1 MATRT
6 FDIEINGV
14 SQSVSAIE
22 SLLKRLDELEEK
34 LNGLGGNVDLGT
46 MRSDLQSIRTQ
57 LQSNVDEWDNI
68 SDRIEDATNSVV
80 QLERAYDRIVN
91 PFDEGDVSRYAQQ
104 VDRLEDSVEG
114 VADAS
119 KKVKDFKSV
128 GNSAREST
136 NEVDKLANSIQDVE
150 RAEEQLGNKLT
161 INVAGMSLEFDN
173 VNQAIG
179 LFEDKLRQLAATG
192 QQDSAQFKEITAQ
205 LVNLKQV
212 AAQTDNAIE
221 NAFSGGL
228 QNLVSGVSAIT
239 SAASIGQ
246 GFSQLF
252 GLDNSAID
260 ESIQKFTSLSLIL
273 QGFIALQQQMNQQNN
288 SIVKGFKALSSIAT
302 PTISLLGKLL
312 NGISFG
318 AFDKIGQS
326 IDKLNKKLKAT
337 DLMNQMEQFRSAAM
351 FEEYQDAHSGW
362 TTLLGDLEK
371 VKKGLSEGIKFE
383 SYQQLA
389 EQFADV
395 SKIEKELR
403 DSLEAGLID
412 QAQYEQATQA
422 LDKFKNGLSSDAVE
436 AGKLKE
442 QLKGLGVFFL
452 ELPPALTKTQKVMMA
467 VTNGVKALGVAFKSL
482 LRATI
487 ILGLLQA
494 AVEAVTW
501 AVDKL
506 GDLFKWMAGDD
517 TLVDQLDTQRAALD
531 ATKNSVEDYNK
542 ELEKLASEK
551 AISTYTRLTEGA
563 KEYEKALNQL
573 IQAQQSFNKII
584 SLGEIKS
591 LSNNLDTNDTLFTGA
606 DIKNVEDFTKQF
618 NLLSKAVSLNVD
630 RVKALKEESTAW
642 YEIWK
647 GQWWNEM
654 WQTAGDARADL
665 SEAEKAVISD
675 IQYRINNIDLSKG
688 VDEVKKFIDVL
699 DTPMYQISL
708 ANIEK
713 LFPENEYAKV
723 LQANIQQIRDYYN
736 QISQMQAQAE
746 LEAQKTRDQI
756 GKNNI
761 AAIRNRFTRER
772 AELRNNRDLELRD
785 AADNEELKQSIIAKY
800 ATQEQQ
806 LLRSQGNEVRGIQ
819 NQINNNRIEAMQ
831 EGLKKQLAQ
840 LEQNRKQ
847 EIQAARDSE
856 ILVGQQIAAINA
868 KYNKLILDAK
878 REFYENRKKLLE
890 DYSKQY
896 KALQNEI
903 YQMEYEIA
911 TSRIQNR
918 ATDQMEALGFTDESI
933 ENIRAYYDKVR
944 DIQNSETQRLAEANK
959 ERTRLGTDRDT
970 DTENQRN
977 KDRLKQIEDDYK
989 EGLLTKEQYDKAIQD
1004 ETYIHY
1010 KMLQTIT
1017 RKGEQSLIDIQKE
1030 ADQTVKNNNATAINE
1045 RINALNEMYS
1055 TIQPQVKTNSLGI
1068 IDYKSTRAELKTAKA
1083 EYSKIVKEIAVERDN
1098 LQKSFDNNEISFGDF
1113 RQAKKDL
1120 DNLEKDVKQS
1130 TKDIGMQ
1137 LNQLITQTVQSIT
1150 QYVSQ
1155 YVNVLGDLWST
1166 YNEIQ
1171 MMKIEQEQARLEE
1184 EYNMLEEAYKKQE
1197 DLTKKHTDKL
1207 SDIEDELKTSRGDRR
1222 AHLIEQLN
1230 MERAAMLES
1239 LQQEQKIQAEK
1250 DANQK
1255 KQDALEKKRREQEKK
1270 NSIVQAT
1277 INTFTAVTN
1286 ALAVQPW
1293 FVGLALSAVA
1303 LAMGMAQ
1310 VAMIKKQKY
1319 AKGGLLVGKSH
1330 KNGGIP
1336 VGLTGIEVEGNEY
1349 VVNKKSTEKNL
1360 PLIDYINSSNK
1371 RLTKDDLIRFYD
1383 SGKQNV
1389 NRTAK
1394 SKFAN
1399 GGILPNINMPTSQN
1413 EIVITDDRPVVV
1425 QVVDIVN
1432 KADNYRQVQV
1442 LAGLEGSNSI

>member
-1 MATRT
+1 
-6 FDIEINGV
+6 
-14 SQSVSAIE
+14 
-22 SLLKRLDELEEK
+22 
-34 LNGLGGNVDLGT
+34 
-46 MRSDLQSIRTQ
+46 
-57 LQSNVDEWDNI
+57 
-68 SDRIEDATNSVV
+68 
-80 QLERAYDRIVN
+80 
-91 PFDEGDVSRYAQQ
+91 
-104 VDRLEDSVEG
+104 
-114 VADAS
+114 
-119 KKVKDFKSV
+119 
-128 GNSAREST
+128 
-136 NEVDKLANSIQDVE
+136 
-150 RAEEQLGNKLT
+150 
-161 INVAGMSLEFDN
+161 
-173 VNQAIG
+173 
-179 LFEDKLRQLAATG
+179 
-192 QQDSAQFKEITAQ
+192 
-205 LVNLKQV
+205 
-212 AAQTDNAIE
+212 
-221 NAFSGGL
+221 
-228 QNLVSGVSAIT
+228 
-239 SAASIGQ
+239 
-246 GFSQLF
+246 
-252 GLDNSAID
+252 
-260 ESIQKFTSLSLIL
+260 
-273 QGFIALQQQMNQQNN
+273 
-288 SIVKGFKALSSIAT
+288 
-302 PTISLLGKLL
+302 
-312 NGISFG
+312 
-318 AFDKIGQS
+318 
-326 IDKLNKKLKAT
+326 
-337 DLMNQMEQFRSAAM
+337 
-351 FEEYQDAHSGW
+351 
-362 TTLLGDLEK
+362 
-371 VKKGLSEGIKFE
+371 
-383 SYQQLA
+383 
-389 EQFADV
+389 
-395 SKIEKELR
+395 
-403 DSLEAGLID
+403 
-412 QAQYEQATQA
+412 
-422 LDKFKNGLSSDAVE
+422 
-436 AGKLKE
+436 
-442 QLKGLGVFFL
+442 
-452 ELPPALTKTQKVMMA
+452 
-467 VTNGVKALGVAFKSL
+467 
-482 LRATI
+482 
-487 ILGLLQA
+487 
-494 AVEAVTW
+494 
-501 AVDKL
+501 
-506 GDLFKWMAGDD
+506 MAGDD

-531 ATKNSVEDYNK
+531 ATKKSVEDYNK

-573 IQAQQSFNKII
+573 IQTQQSFNKII
-584 SLGEIKS
+584 SLGEVKS
-591 LSNNLDTNDTLFTGA
+591 LSNNLDTNDTWWTGA

-675 IQYRINNIDLSKG
+675 IQYRINSLDLSKG

-785 AADNEELKQSIIAKY
+785 AADNEELKASIRAKY

-806 LLRSQGNEVRGIQ
+806 LLRSQGSEIRGIQ

-903 YQMEYEIA
+903 AQMEYEIA

-918 ATDQMEALGFTDESI
+918 TTDQMEALGFTDESI

-944 DIQNSETQRLAEANK
+944 DVQNSEAQRLAEASK
-959 ERTRLGTDRDT
+959 ERTSLGTDRDI

-977 KDRLKQIEDDYK
+977 KDRLKQIEDNYK

-1004 ETYIHY
+1004 ETDIHY
-1010 KMLQTIT
+1010 KMLETIT
-1017 RKGEQSLIDIQKE
+1017 RKGEQDLIDIQKE

-1055 TIQPQVKTNSLGI
+1055 DIQPQVKTNSLGI

-1083 EYSKIVKEIAVERDN
+1083 EYSRIFQEIAAERDN
-1098 LQKSFDNNEISFGDF
+1098 LEKQFANEEITFIDY
-1113 RQAKKDL
+1113 RAAKKDL

-1137 LNQLITQTVQSIT
+1137 LDQLITQTVQSIT

-1184 EYNMLEEAYKKQE
+1184 EYDMLEEAYKKQE

-1207 SDIEDELKTSRGDRR
+1207 ADIEDELKTSRGDRR

-1277 INTFTAVTN
+1277 INAYTAMTN

-1303 LAMGMAQ
+1303 LAMGLAQ

>member
-1 MATRT
+1 
-6 FDIEINGV
+6 
-14 SQSVSAIE
+14 
-22 SLLKRLDELEEK
+22 
-34 LNGLGGNVDLGT
+34 

-57 LQSNVDEWDNI
+57 LQGNVDEWDNI

-80 QLERAYDRIVN
+80 QLERAYDRVVN
-91 PFDEGDVSRYAQQ
+91 PFDEGDISRYAQQ
-104 VDRLEDSVEG
+104 VDRLEDSIEE

-119 KKVKDFKSV
+119 RKVKDFKPVS
-128 GNSAREST
+128 NSARESIDD
-136 NEVDKLANSIQDVE
+136 VDKLANSIQNVA
-150 RAEEQLGNKLT
+150 RAEDQLGNKLT

-228 QNLVSGVSAIT
+228 QTLVSGVSVIT

-288 SIVKGFKALSSIAT
+288 SIVKGFKAIVNIAQPLTDVIGRFTSKATGFKKFTSYLDTLQAKDLSKQIEQARALASV
-302 PTISLLGKLL
+302 
-312 NGISFG
+312 
-318 AFDKIGQS
+318 D
-326 IDKLNKKLKAT
+326 IDTLASWDQLINKLNQVKDGLGDDVNTAGFK
-337 DLMNQMEQFRSAAM
+337 QAAR
-351 FEEYQDAHSGW
+351 E
-362 TTLLGDLEK
+362 LGDLD
-371 VKKGLSEGIKFE
+371 GIAKEVRENFE
-383 SYQQLA
+383 AGIIDA
-389 EQFADV
+389 EQFQQAN
-395 SKIEKELR
+395 
-403 DSLEAGLID
+403 EAIS
-412 QAQYEQATQA
+412 
-422 LDKFKNGLSSDAVE
+422 KFKESLSDDAVE
-436 AGKLKE
+436 AGNLTK
-442 QLKGLGVFFL
+442 QFDQLGVYLTGTPKQLNKVQKGFL
-452 ELPPALTKTQKVMMA
+452 AARAGVQALGA
-467 VTNGVKALGVAFKSL
+467 GIKALMRS
-482 LRATI
+482 TI
-487 ILGLLQA
+487 ILGLIQLA
-494 AVEAVTW
+494 IEGLTW
-501 AVDKL
+501 AFDML

-531 ATKNSVEDYNK
+531 ATKKSVEDYNK

-573 IQAQQSFNKII
+573 IQTQQSFNKII

-591 LSNNLDTNDTLFTGA
+591 LANNLDTNDTWGTGA

-618 NLLSKAVSLNVD
+618 NLLAKAVSLNVD
-630 RVKALKEESTAW
+630 RVEALKEESTAW

-647 GQWWNEM
+647 GQWWNEI

-688 VDEVKKFIDVL
+688 TDEVKKFIDVL

-713 LFPENEYAKV
+713 LFPENEYVKV

-785 AADNEELKQSIIAKY
+785 AADNEELKASIRAKY

-806 LLRSQGNEVRGIQ
+806 LLRSQGSEIRGIQ

-903 YQMEYEIA
+903 AQMEYEIA
-911 TSRIQNR
+911 TSRIQNK

-944 DIQNSETQRLAEANK
+944 DVQNSEAQKLAEASK
-959 ERTRLGTDRDT
+959 ERTSLGTDRDI
-970 DTENQRN
+970 DNENQRN
-977 KDRLKQIEDDYK
+977 KDRLKQIEDNYK

-1004 ETYIHY
+1004 ETDIHY
-1010 KMLQTIT
+1010 KMLETIT
-1017 RKGEQSLIDIQKE
+1017 RKGEQALIDIQKE

-1055 TIQPQVKTNSLGI
+1055 DIQPQVKTNSLGI

-1083 EYSKIVKEIAVERDN
+1083 EYSNIFQEIATERDN
-1098 LQKSFDNNEISFGDF
+1098 LEKQFANKEITFIDY
-1113 RQAKKDL
+1113 RAAKKDL

-1137 LNQLITQTVQSIT
+1137 LDQLITQTVQSIT

-1155 YVNVLGDLWST
+1155 YVNVLGGLWST

-1171 MMKIEQEQARLEE
+1171 MMKIEQEKARLEE
-1184 EYNMLEEAYKKQE
+1184 EYDMLEEAYKKQE

-1442 LAGLEGSNSI
+1442 LAGLERSNSI

>member
-46 MRSDLQSIRTQ
+46 MRGDLQSIRTQ

-80 QLERAYDRIVN
+80 QLERAYDRVVN
-91 PFDEGDVSRYAQQ
+91 PFDEGDISRYAQQ

-119 KKVKDFKSV
+119 KKVKDFKPV

-136 NEVDKLANSIQDVE
+136 NDVDKLANSIQDVA
-150 RAEEQLGNKLT
+150 RAEDQLGNKLT

-179 LFEDKLRQLAATG
+179 LFEDKLGQLAATG
-192 QQDSAQFKEITAQ
+192 QQDSAQFKEITEQ

-228 QNLVSGVSAIT
+228 QNLVSGVSVIT

-288 SIVKGFKALSSIAT
+288 SIVKGFKAIVNIAQPLTDAIGGFTSKVTGFKKFNSYLDTLQAKDLSKQIEQARA
-302 PTISLLGKLL
+302 L
-312 NGISFG
+312 
-318 AFDKIGQS
+318 AS
-326 IDKLNKKLKAT
+326 IDIDTLASWDQLINKLNQVKDGLGDDVNTSGFKT
-337 DLMNQMEQFRSAAM
+337 AAR
-351 FEEYQDAHSGW
+351 E
-362 TTLLGDLEK
+362 LGDLD
-371 VKKGLSEGIKFE
+371 GIAKEVRENFE
-383 SYQQLA
+383 AGIIDA
-389 EQFADV
+389 EQFQQAN
-395 SKIEKELR
+395 
-403 DSLEAGLID
+403 EAI
-412 QAQYEQATQA
+412 A
-422 LDKFKNGLSSDAVE
+422 KFKESLSADAVE
-436 AGKLKE
+436 AGN
-442 QLKGLGVFFL
+442 
-452 ELPPALTKTQKVMMA
+452 LTKQFNNLGIILTGTSQQLNKVQKGFLA
-467 VTNGVKALGVAFKSL
+467 ARAGVQALGAGIKALMRS
-482 LRATI
+482 TI
-487 ILGLLQA
+487 ILGLLQM

-531 ATKNSVEDYNK
+531 ATKKSVEDYNK

-573 IQAQQSFNKII
+573 IQTQQSFNKII
-584 SLGEIKS
+584 SLGEVKS
-591 LSNNLDTNDTLFTGA
+591 LANNLDTNDTLFTGA

-806 LLRSQGNEVRGIQ
+806 LLRSQGSEIRGIQ

-896 KALQNEI
+896 KALENEI

-944 DIQNSETQRLAEANK
+944 DVQNSEAQRLAEASK
-959 ERTRLGTDRDT
+959 ERTSLGTDRDIE
-970 DTENQRN
+970 TENQRN
-977 KDRLKQIEDDYK
+977 KDRLKQIEDNYK

-1004 ETYIHY
+1004 ETDIHY
-1010 KMLQTIT
+1010 KMLETIT
-1017 RKGEQSLIDIQKE
+1017 RKGEQDLINIQKE

-1055 TIQPQVKTNSLGI
+1055 TIQPQIKINSLGI

-1083 EYSKIVKEIAVERDN
+1083 EYSNIFKEIAVERDN
-1098 LQKSFDNNEISFGDF
+1098 LEKQFANKEITFVDY
-1113 RQAKKDL
+1113 RAAKKDL

-1137 LNQLITQTVQSIT
+1137 LDQLITQTVQSIT

-1184 EYNMLEEAYKKQE
+1184 EYDMLEEAYKKQE

-1207 SDIEDELKTSRGDRR
+1207 ADIEDELKTSRGDRR

-1277 INTFTAVTN
+1277 INTYTAMTN

-1303 LAMGMAQ
+1303 LAMGLAQ

-1442 LAGLEGSNSI
+1442 LAGLERGNSI

>member
-14 SQSVSAIE
+14 NQSVDAVQ
-22 SLLKRLDELEEK
+22 SLIDRLDQLEDKIQSISNGGADVSDLKQSLTTIRKELENNIDGWE
-34 LNGLGGNVDLGT
+34 D
-46 MRSDLQSIRTQ
+46 
-57 LQSNVDEWDNI
+57 I
-68 SDRIEDATNSVV
+68 SDRIDDVSNSVEQLERQYSRIDNPFKTNDIKDYSKQVKDLSDNLSDVSKEANKIDGLGDFNQDVQKATNSV
-80 QLERAYDRIVN
+80 
-91 PFDEGDVSRYAQQ
+91 
-104 VDRLEDSVEG
+104 
-114 VADAS
+114 
-119 KKVKDFKSV
+119 
-128 GNSAREST
+128 
-136 NEVDKLANSIQDVE
+136 DKLTDSLRSAKS
-150 RAEEQLGNKLT
+150 AEDQLGTKLT
-161 INVAGMSLEFDN
+161 VNVGGMALQFDD
-173 VNQAIG
+173 VNQGIG
-179 LFEDKLRQLAATG
+179 ILEDKLYQLSATG
-192 QQDSAQFKEITAQ
+192 QRDTQMFREITAEIA
-205 LVNLKQV
+205 NLKMQV
-212 AAQTDNAIE
+212 TQVDEAVD

-228 QNLVSGVSAIT
+228 NRLISGVGSI
-239 SAASIGQ
+239 ASLASVGEGIG
-246 GFSQLF
+246 QLF
-252 GLDNSAID
+252 GLQDNALD
-260 ESIQKFTSLSLIL
+260 ESIQKFAALSLVL
-273 QGFIALQQQMNQQNN
+273 QGVAELQQQLVNKTSLTSQAFKVLN
-288 SIVKGFKALSSIAT
+288 SVAT
-302 PTISLLGKLL
+302 PVITVLGKVM
-312 NGISFG
+312 NTMSFG

-326 IDKLNKKLKAT
+326 IDKLNKKLKAA
-337 DLMNQMEQFRSAAM
+337 DLINQMEQFRSAAM
-351 FEEYQDAHSGW
+351 LKEYEDAHSGW
-362 TTLLGDLEK
+362 TTLLNDLEK
-371 VKKGLSEGIKFE
+371 VKEGLSEGIKFD
-383 SYQQLA
+383 SFRDMA

-395 SKIEKELR
+395 SNIADELKL
-403 DSLEAGLID
+403 SLEEGFID
-412 QAQYEQATQA
+412 QAQYDQATQA
-422 LDKFKNGLSSDAVE
+422 LDKFKEGLSTDAVE

-442 QLKGLGVFFL
+442 ELRGLGVHFL
-452 ELPPALTKTQKVMMA
+452 GLPPALTKTQKVMMA

-494 AVEAVTW
+494 AVKAF
-501 AVDKL
+501 DKL

-573 IQAQQSFNKII
+573 IQTQQSFNKIM
-584 SLGEIKS
+584 SLGEVKS
-591 LSNNLDTNDTLFTGA
+591 LANNLDTNDTLFTGA

-723 LQANIQQIRDYYN
+723 LQANLQQIRDYYN
-736 QISQMQAQAE
+736 QIQDLQGQAE
-746 LEAQKTRDQI
+746 LEAQKTRDKI
-756 GKNNI
+756 TSNNI
-761 AAIRNRFTRER
+761 SAIRNRFTRER
-772 AELRNNRDLELRD
+772 AELKNNMELELRD
-785 AADNEELKQSIIAKY
+785 AADNEELKASIRAKY

-806 LLRSQGNEVRGIQ
+806 LLRSQGSEIRGIQ
-819 NQINNNRIEAMQ
+819 NQIDNNRIAAMQ
-831 EGLKKQLAQ
+831 EGLKKQLAALNQ
-840 LEQNRKQ
+840 QKKQ

-856 ILVGQQIAAINA
+856 IKVGEQIAAINA
-868 KYNKLILDAK
+868 KYDKLIFDAK
-878 REFYENRKKLLE
+878 KEFYTNKKKLLDDYAEYARQVEAEINTIELQLDSRQISDSYKKRTEQLGFGQETIQNIRKFYNDVRDLSNEEAKKLLE
-890 DYSKQY
+890 KNKKISEINTQNQIDRENKLYDERNAQLYQQAMQGVYTQEEYDRILASEQVSHLNKIYSIMQK
-896 KALQNEI
+896 
-903 YQMEYEIA
+903 
-911 TSRIQNR
+911 
-918 ATDQMEALGFTDESI
+918 G
-933 ENIRAYYDKVR
+933 
-944 DIQNSETQRLAEANK
+944 
-959 ERTRLGTDRDT
+959 
-970 DTENQRN
+970 NQ
-977 KDRLKQIEDDYK
+977 D
-989 EGLLTKEQYDKAIQD
+989 
-1004 ETYIHY
+1004 
-1010 KMLQTIT
+1010 
-1017 RKGEQSLIDIQKE
+1017 LIDLDNQYWDTI
-1030 ADQTVKNNNATAINE
+1030 KNNNITAINE

-1055 TIQPQVKTNSLGI
+1055 DIQPQVKTNSLGI
-1068 IDYKSTRAELKTAKA
+1068 IDYKSTKAELKTAKA
-1083 EYSKIVKEIAVERDN
+1083 EYSNIFEEIAVERDN
-1098 LQKSFDNNEISFGDF
+1098 LEKQFANKEITFIDY
-1113 RQAKKDL
+1113 RAAKKDL

-1137 LNQLITQTVQSIT
+1137 LDQLITQTVQSIT

-1184 EYNMLEEAYKKQE
+1184 EYDMLEEAYKKQE
-1197 DLTKKHTDKL
+1197 DLTKKHNDKL
-1207 SDIEDELKTSRGDRR
+1207 NDIEDELKTSRGDRR

-1310 VAMIKKQKY
+1310 VAQIKKQKY

-1394 SKFAN
+1394 SKFAD

-1442 LAGLEGSNSI
+1442 LAGLEGSSSI

>member
-1 MATRT
+1 MATRE
-6 FDIEINGV
+6 FSIEINGI
-14 SQSVSAIE
+14 SQSVSAVD

-104 VDRLEDSVEG
+104 VDKLEDSVEG

-119 KKVKDFKSV
+119 RKVKDFKSV

-136 NEVDKLANSIQDVE
+136 NDVNKLAKSIQDVE

-179 LFEDKLRQLAATG
+179 LFEDKLGQLAATG

-228 QNLVSGVSAIT
+228 QNLVSGVSVIT

-288 SIVKGFKALSSIAT
+288 SIVKGFKAIVNIAQPVT
-302 PTISLLGKLL
+302 D
-312 NGISFG
+312 
-318 AFDKIGQS
+318 AIGGFTS
-326 IDKLNKKLKAT
+326 KVTGFKKLNSYLDTLQAKDLSKQIEQARALASVDIDTLASWDQLINKL
-337 DLMNQMEQFRSAAM
+337 NQVKDGLGDDFNFPAFKQAAR
-351 FEEYQDAHSGW
+351 E
-362 TTLLGDLEK
+362 LGDLD
-371 VKKGLSEGIKFE
+371 GIAKEVRENFE
-383 SYQQLA
+383 AGIIDA
-389 EQFADV
+389 EQFQQAN
-395 SKIEKELR
+395 
-403 DSLEAGLID
+403 EAI
-412 QAQYEQATQA
+412 A
-422 LDKFKNGLSSDAVE
+422 KFKESLGADAVE
-436 AGKLKE
+436 AGNLTKKLNE
-442 QLKGLGVFFL
+442 LGVYLTGTSQQLNKVQKGFL
-452 ELPPALTKTQKVMMA
+452 AARAGVQALGA
-467 VTNGVKALGVAFKSL
+467 GIKALMRS
-482 LRATI
+482 TI
-487 ILGLLQA
+487 ILGLLQM

-501 AVDKL
+501 AFDKL
-506 GDLFKWMAGDD
+506 VDIFKWVSGND

-531 ATKNSVEDYNK
+531 ATKKSVEDYNK

-591 LSNNLDTNDTLFTGA
+591 LANNLDTNDTLFTGA

-736 QISQMQAQAE
+736 QISQMQDQAE

-772 AELRNNRDLELRD
+772 AELKNNMDLELRD
-785 AADNEELKQSIIAKY
+785 AADNEELKASIRAKY

-806 LLRSQGNEVRGIQ
+806 LLRSQGSEIRGIQ
-819 NQINNNRIEAMQ
+819 NQIDNNRIAAMQ
-831 EGLKKQLAQ
+831 EGLKKQLATLNQ
-840 LEQNRKQ
+840 QKKQ

-856 ILVGQQIAAINA
+856 IKVGEQIAAINA
-868 KYNKLILDAK
+868 KYDKLIFDAK
-878 REFYENRKKLLE
+878 KEFYTNKKKLLDDYAEYARQVEAEINTIELQLDSRQISDSYKKRTEQLGFGQETIQNIRKFYNDVRDLSNEEAKKLLE
-890 DYSKQY
+890 KNKKISEINTQDQIDRENKLYDERNAQLYQQAMQGVYTQEEYDRILASEQVSHLNKIYSIMQK
-896 KALQNEI
+896 
-903 YQMEYEIA
+903 
-911 TSRIQNR
+911 
-918 ATDQMEALGFTDESI
+918 G
-933 ENIRAYYDKVR
+933 
-944 DIQNSETQRLAEANK
+944 
-959 ERTRLGTDRDT
+959 
-970 DTENQRN
+970 NQ
-977 KDRLKQIEDDYK
+977 D
-989 EGLLTKEQYDKAIQD
+989 
-1004 ETYIHY
+1004 
-1010 KMLQTIT
+1010 
-1017 RKGEQSLIDIQKE
+1017 LIDLDNQYWDTI
-1030 ADQTVKNNNATAINE
+1030 KNNNITAINE

-1055 TIQPQVKTNSLGI
+1055 DIQPKVKTNSLGI

-1083 EYSKIVKEIAVERDN
+1083 EYSNIFKEIAVERDN
-1098 LQKSFDNNEISFGDF
+1098 LEKQFANKEITFIDY
-1113 RQAKKDL
+1113 RAAKKDL

-1137 LNQLITQTVQSIT
+1137 LDQLITQTVQSIT

-1184 EYNMLEEAYKKQE
+1184 EYDMLEEAYKKQE
-1197 DLTKKHTDKL
+1197 DLTKKHNDKL
-1207 SDIEDELKTSRGDRR
+1207 NDIEDELKTSRGDRR

-1310 VAMIKKQKY
+1310 VAQIKKQKY
-1319 AKGGLLVGKSH
+1319 ATGGLLKGASH

-1389 NRTAK
+1389 TAK
-1394 SKFAN
+1394 SKFAD

-1442 LAGLEGSNSI
+1442 LAGLEGSSSI

>member
-1 MATRT
+1 
-6 FDIEINGV
+6 
-14 SQSVSAIE
+14 
-22 SLLKRLDELEEK
+22 
-34 LNGLGGNVDLGT
+34 
-46 MRSDLQSIRTQ
+46 
-57 LQSNVDEWDNI
+57 
-68 SDRIEDATNSVV
+68 
-80 QLERAYDRIVN
+80 
-91 PFDEGDVSRYAQQ
+91 
-104 VDRLEDSVEG
+104 
-114 VADAS
+114 
-119 KKVKDFKSV
+119 
-128 GNSAREST
+128 
-136 NEVDKLANSIQDVE
+136 
-150 RAEEQLGNKLT
+150 
-161 INVAGMSLEFDN
+161 
-173 VNQAIG
+173 
-179 LFEDKLRQLAATG
+179 
-192 QQDSAQFKEITAQ
+192 
-205 LVNLKQV
+205 
-212 AAQTDNAIE
+212 
-221 NAFSGGL
+221 
-228 QNLVSGVSAIT
+228 
-239 SAASIGQ
+239 
-246 GFSQLF
+246 
-252 GLDNSAID
+252 
-260 ESIQKFTSLSLIL
+260 
-273 QGFIALQQQMNQQNN
+273 
-288 SIVKGFKALSSIAT
+288 
-302 PTISLLGKLL
+302 
-312 NGISFG
+312 
-318 AFDKIGQS
+318 
-326 IDKLNKKLKAT
+326 
-337 DLMNQMEQFRSAAM
+337 
-351 FEEYQDAHSGW
+351 
-362 TTLLGDLEK
+362 
-371 VKKGLSEGIKFE
+371 
-383 SYQQLA
+383 
-389 EQFADV
+389 
-395 SKIEKELR
+395 
-403 DSLEAGLID
+403 
-412 QAQYEQATQA
+412 
-422 LDKFKNGLSSDAVE
+422 
-436 AGKLKE
+436 
-442 QLKGLGVFFL
+442 
-452 ELPPALTKTQKVMMA
+452 
-467 VTNGVKALGVAFKSL
+467 
-482 LRATI
+482 
-487 ILGLLQA
+487 
-494 AVEAVTW
+494 
-501 AVDKL
+501 
-506 GDLFKWMAGDD
+506 
-517 TLVDQLDTQRAALD
+517 
-531 ATKNSVEDYNK
+531 
-542 ELEKLASEK
+542 
-551 AISTYTRLTEGA
+551 
-563 KEYEKALNQL
+563 
-573 IQAQQSFNKII
+573 
-584 SLGEIKS
+584 
-591 LSNNLDTNDTLFTGA
+591 
-606 DIKNVEDFTKQF
+606 
-618 NLLSKAVSLNVD
+618 
-630 RVKALKEESTAW
+630 
-642 YEIWK
+642 
-647 GQWWNEM
+647 M

-806 LLRSQGNEVRGIQ
+806 LLRSQGNEIRGIQ

-831 EGLKKQLAQ
+831 DGLKKQLAQ

-847 EIQAARDSE
+847 EIQAARESE

-959 ERTRLGTDRDT
+959 ERTRLGTDGDI
-970 DTENQRN
+970 DNENQRN

-1004 ETYIHY
+1004 ETDIHY

-1083 EYSKIVKEIAVERDN
+1083 EYSKIFKEIAVERDN

-1207 SDIEDELKTSRGDRR
+1207 ADIEDELKTSRGDRR

-1310 VAMIKKQKY
+1310 VAQIKKQKY

-1383 SGKQNV
+1383 SGRQNV

>member
-14 SQSVSAIE
+14 SQSVSAVE

-57 LQSNVDEWDNI
+57 LQGNVDEWDNI

-104 VDRLEDSVEG
+104 VDKLEDSVEG

-136 NEVDKLANSIQDVE
+136 NEVDKLANSIQDVS
-150 RAEEQLGNKLT
+150 RAEDQLGNKLT

-179 LFEDKLRQLAATG
+179 LFEDKLGQLAATG

-228 QNLVSGVSAIT
+228 QNLVSGVSVIT

-288 SIVKGFKALSSIAT
+288 SIVKGFKAIVNIAQPIT
-302 PTISLLGKLL
+302 
-312 NGISFG
+312 NV
-318 AFDKIGQS
+318 IGGFTS
-326 IDKLNKKLKAT
+326 KVTGFKKLNSYLDTLQAKDLSKQIEQARALASVDIDTLASWDQLINKL
-337 DLMNQMEQFRSAAM
+337 NQVKDGLGDEFNFPGLKTAAR
-351 FEEYQDAHSGW
+351 E
-362 TTLLGDLEK
+362 LGDLDSIAKE
-371 VKKGLSEGIKFE
+371 VRDNFEAGIID
-383 SYQQLA
+383 A
-389 EQFADV
+389 EQFQQAN
-395 SKIEKELR
+395 
-403 DSLEAGLID
+403 EAI
-412 QAQYEQATQA
+412 A
-422 LDKFKNGLSSDAVE
+422 KFKESLSADAVE
-436 AGKLKE
+436 AGN
-442 QLKGLGVFFL
+442 
-452 ELPPALTKTQKVMMA
+452 LTKQFNSLGIILTGTSQQLNKVQKGFLA
-467 VTNGVKALGVAFKSL
+467 ARAGVQALGAGIKALMRS
-482 LRATI
+482 TI
-487 ILGLLQA
+487 ILGLLQM

-501 AVDKL
+501 AFDKL
-506 GDLFKWMAGDD
+506 IDLFKWVSGDD

-531 ATKNSVEDYNK
+531 ATKKSVEDYNT

-573 IQAQQSFNKII
+573 IQAQQSFNKIV
-584 SLGEIKS
+584 SLGEVKS
-591 LSNNLDTNDTLFTGA
+591 LANNLDTNDTWFTGA

-630 RVKALKEESTAW
+630 RVKALKEETTAW

-806 LLRSQGNEVRGIQ
+806 LLRSQGNEIRGIQ

-831 EGLKKQLAQ
+831 DGLKKQLAQ

-856 ILVGQQIAAINA
+856 ILVGQQVAAINK

-918 ATDQMEALGFTDESI
+918 ANDQIEALGFTDESI

-959 ERTRLGTDRDT
+959 ERTRLGTDGDI
-970 DTENQRN
+970 DNENQRN
-977 KDRLKQIEDDYK
+977 KDRLKQIEDNYK

-1004 ETYIHY
+1004 ETDAHY
-1010 KMLQTIT
+1010 KMLDTIT
-1017 RKGEQSLIDIQKE
+1017 RKGEQ
-1030 ADQTVKNNNATAINE
+1030 
-1045 RINALNEMYS
+1045 
-1055 TIQPQVKTNSLGI
+1055 
-1068 IDYKSTRAELKTAKA
+1068 
-1083 EYSKIVKEIAVERDN
+1083 
-1098 LQKSFDNNEISFGDF
+1098 
-1113 RQAKKDL
+1113 
-1120 DNLEKDVKQS
+1120 
-1130 TKDIGMQ
+1130 
-1137 LNQLITQTVQSIT
+1137 
-1150 QYVSQ
+1150 
-1155 YVNVLGDLWST
+1155 
-1166 YNEIQ
+1166 
-1171 MMKIEQEQARLEE
+1171 
-1184 EYNMLEEAYKKQE
+1184 
-1197 DLTKKHTDKL
+1197 
-1207 SDIEDELKTSRGDRR
+1207 
-1222 AHLIEQLN
+1222 
-1230 MERAAMLES
+1230 
-1239 LQQEQKIQAEK
+1239 
-1250 DANQK
+1250 
-1255 KQDALEKKRREQEKK
+1255 
-1270 NSIVQAT
+1270 
-1277 INTFTAVTN
+1277 
-1286 ALAVQPW
+1286 
-1293 FVGLALSAVA
+1293 
-1303 LAMGMAQ
+1303 
-1310 VAMIKKQKY
+1310 
-1319 AKGGLLVGKSH
+1319 
-1330 KNGGIP
+1330 
-1336 VGLTGIEVEGNEY
+1336 
-1349 VVNKKSTEKNL
+1349 
-1360 PLIDYINSSNK
+1360 
-1371 RLTKDDLIRFYD
+1371 DLINIYNLFHIAPIREKSSIKSRIKQQPANFRIFYYKI
-1383 SGKQNV
+1383 G
-1389 NRTAK
+1389 
-1394 SKFAN
+1394 F
-1399 GGILPNINMPTSQN
+1399 
-1413 EIVITDDRPVVV
+1413 
-1425 QVVDIVN
+1425 
-1432 KADNYRQVQV
+1432 
-1442 LAGLEGSNSI
+1442 

>member
-1 MATRT
+1 
-6 FDIEINGV
+6 
-14 SQSVSAIE
+14 
-22 SLLKRLDELEEK
+22 
-34 LNGLGGNVDLGT
+34 
-46 MRSDLQSIRTQ
+46 MRS
-57 LQSNVDEWDNI
+57 
-68 SDRIEDATNSVV
+68 
-80 QLERAYDRIVN
+80 
-91 PFDEGDVSRYAQQ
+91 
-104 VDRLEDSVEG
+104 
-114 VADAS
+114 
-119 KKVKDFKSV
+119 
-128 GNSAREST
+128 
-136 NEVDKLANSIQDVE
+136 
-150 RAEEQLGNKLT
+150 
-161 INVAGMSLEFDN
+161 
-173 VNQAIG
+173 
-179 LFEDKLRQLAATG
+179 
-192 QQDSAQFKEITAQ
+192 
-205 LVNLKQV
+205 
-212 AAQTDNAIE
+212 
-221 NAFSGGL
+221 
-228 QNLVSGVSAIT
+228 
-239 SAASIGQ
+239 
-246 GFSQLF
+246 
-252 GLDNSAID
+252 
-260 ESIQKFTSLSLIL
+260 
-273 QGFIALQQQMNQQNN
+273 
-288 SIVKGFKALSSIAT
+288 
-302 PTISLLGKLL
+302 
-312 NGISFG
+312 
-318 AFDKIGQS
+318 
-326 IDKLNKKLKAT
+326 
-337 DLMNQMEQFRSAAM
+337 
-351 FEEYQDAHSGW
+351 
-362 TTLLGDLEK
+362 
-371 VKKGLSEGIKFE
+371 
-383 SYQQLA
+383 
-389 EQFADV
+389 
-395 SKIEKELR
+395 
-403 DSLEAGLID
+403 
-412 QAQYEQATQA
+412 
-422 LDKFKNGLSSDAVE
+422 
-436 AGKLKE
+436 
-442 QLKGLGVFFL
+442 
-452 ELPPALTKTQKVMMA
+452 
-467 VTNGVKALGVAFKSL
+467 
-482 LRATI
+482 TI

-531 ATKNSVEDYNK
+531 ATKKSVEDYNK

-573 IQAQQSFNKII
+573 IQTQQSFNKII
-584 SLGEIKS
+584 SLGEVKS
-591 LSNNLDTNDTLFTGA
+591 LANNLDTNDTWFTGA

-675 IQYRINNIDLSKG
+675 IQYRINSLDLSKG

-772 AELRNNRDLELRD
+772 AELRNNMELELRD
-785 AADNEELKQSIIAKY
+785 AADNEELKASIRAKY

-806 LLRSQGNEVRGIQ
+806 LLRSQGNEIRGIQ

-831 EGLKKQLAQ
+831 DGLKKQLAQ

-944 DIQNSETQRLAEANK
+944 DVQNSEAQRLAEANK
-959 ERTRLGTDRDT
+959 ERTSLGTDRDIEN
-970 DTENQRN
+970 ENQRN
-977 KDRLKQIEDDYK
+977 KDRLKQIEDNYK

-1004 ETYIHY
+1004 ETDIHY
-1010 KMLQTIT
+1010 KMLETIT
-1017 RKGEQSLIDIQKE
+1017 RKGEQDLIDIQKE

-1055 TIQPQVKTNSLGI
+1055 DIQPQVKTNSLGI

-1083 EYSKIVKEIAVERDN
+1083 EYSRIFQEIAVERDN
-1098 LQKSFDNNEISFGDF
+1098 LEKQFANKEITFIDY
-1113 RQAKKDL
+1113 RAAKKDL

-1137 LNQLITQTVQSIT
+1137 LDQLITQTVQSIT

-1303 LAMGMAQ
+1303 LAMGLAQ

-1442 LAGLEGSNSI
+1442 LAGLERGNSI